1 MPPGLDD
8 IVIGDGVKRYQALR
22 DVERR
27 LDAVMMRRRLDIQD
41 SIKRD
46 MRRYRTLRV
55 WVSNTVENQ
64 PWQLTGME
72 PEAFDFTS
80 ENQATYRVRIEG
92 RLIDGEEEIILP
104 GEDDDAA
111 ITKGD
116 QSIRDMDQSREKDDR
131 NDPMDMEQDEQGKQN
146 EDEAKAATSASDDEK
161 SHRPGR
167 SKFSQFFK
175 SITID
180 FDRSKSLQPDGMS
193 QIGWKRSDKRPGTSS
208 AIAAAAAASTD
219 SEFDCLE
226 FERKGDENINITIN
240 LVRDENPERY
250 KLSKPL
256 ADLIDSEEE
265 DRAGVVMKVWEYV
278 KAMGLQED
286 EENRRFQ
293 CDERLKAVRIL
304 SLMISGLSMIHE
316 MIEAESKSQLLT
328 VIYQV
333 FNSDTVFFPYIPD
346 LIYQHLTPVQPL
358 QIPYTIRVDRAYNT
372 PPSSATNDDNEI
384 GSNRTEINATIET
397 NIDTSS
403 ATSPFPPSHYTTYDI
418 LVPIEDPVRA
428 LYASAMHSPT
438 YLDTLQEINRLDD
451 QLATTAQALSHA
463 KAKHAFQTA
472 LARDPARFVRR
483 WVSSQRRDK
492 EVLTGLGT
500 RTGGLGDDG
509 FAGEEWRR
517 GGEASVWA
525 SGNARES
532 VGLWLARQR
541 VH

>member
-1 MPPGLDD
+1 MIRRADLDSTFRRSGSGLAAQHHAVAQQQAAAHQQQQYQQQQQQHQQAIAHQQAEAQKRDRAKRQSRRPTDRNIPPGLDD
-8 IVIGDGVKRYQALR
+8 VVIGDGVKRYQALR

-46 MRRYRTLRV
+46 MRRYQTLRV

-64 PWQLTGME
+64 PWQLTGVE

-92 RLIDGEEEIILP
+92 RLIDGEEEEKILT
-104 GEDDDAA
+104 GEDGGDAV
-111 ITKGD
+111 TQGD
-116 QSIRDMDQSREKDDR
+116 QTVRDMDQGKEKDDR
-131 NDPMDMEQDEQGKQN
+131 SDPMDTEHDEQGKN
-146 EDEAKAATSASDDEK
+146 SEDEAKATTSSSDDEN
-161 SHRPGR
+161 SHRPNR
-167 SKFSQFFK
+167 AKFSQFFK

-208 AIAAAAAASTD
+208 AVATAAAAPAD

-293 CDERLKAVRIL
+293 CDERLKAVC
-304 SLMISGLSMIHE
+304 
-316 MIEAESKSQLLT
+316 
-328 VIYQV
+328 
-333 FNSDTVFFPYIPD
+333 
-346 LIYQHLTPVQPL
+346 
-358 QIPYTIRVDRAYNT
+358 
-372 PPSSATNDDNEI
+372 
-384 GSNRTEINATIET
+384 
-397 NIDTSS
+397 
-403 ATSPFPPSHYTTYDI
+403 I
-418 LVPIEDPVRA
+418 LV
-428 LYASAMHSPT
+428 S
-438 YLDTLQEINRLDD
+438 N
-451 QLATTAQALSHA
+451 
-463 KAKHAFQTA
+463 
-472 LARDPARFVRR
+472 
-483 WVSSQRRDK
+483 
-492 EVLTGLGT
+492 
-500 RTGGLGDDG
+500 
-509 FAGEEWRR
+509 
-517 GGEASVWA
+517 
-525 SGNARES
+525 
-532 VGLWLARQR
+532 GLWSFYDARNDE
-541 VH
+541 VKPISD